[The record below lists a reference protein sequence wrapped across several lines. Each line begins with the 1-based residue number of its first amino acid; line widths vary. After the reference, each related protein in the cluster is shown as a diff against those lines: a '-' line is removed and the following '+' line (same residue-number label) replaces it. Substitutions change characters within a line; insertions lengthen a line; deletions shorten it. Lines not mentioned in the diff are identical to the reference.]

1 MANLHPAHGDK
12 RECDF
17 KMRVA
22 NGGLGKANHFFDFQ
36 GEKGLWEIHLR
47 LNCTFLL
54 NMQLQKLLKIKL
66 SPTPFVSKL
75 RNCFH
80 KILLVERT

>member
-1 MANLHPAHGDK
+1 
-12 RECDF
+12 
-17 KMRVA
+17 
-22 NGGLGKANHFFDFQ
+22 
-36 GEKGLWEIHLR
+36 
-47 LNCTFLL
+47 
-54 NMQLQKLLKIKL
+54 MQLQKLLKIKL

>member
-1 MANLHPAHGDK
+1 MGD
-12 RECDF
+12 
-17 KMRVA
+17 
-22 NGGLGKANHFFDFQ
+22 LGKPTISLISKEKRDF
-36 GEKGLWEIHLR
+36 GKFNFHLR